1 MKIPIDL
8 SKCKRNNITPDQ
20 YVLLYLLYFKEYDTI
35 KDLFGIGGAVYNRDS
50 LCNSKYI
57 LSKHGTKFTETVISK
72 PNVAKLCGIR
82 ADKIKFVEFYL
93 EYPIKVG
100 SRVLRAANVDTVLG
114 RKHEL
119 KYTKRI
125 TTEKAHKEAV
135 KAIKVFVEK
144 QKQAGRLQYLPAM
157 ETVLNNAMWENWLSL
172 VDISGEE
179 QKDWNEES
187 I

>member
-8 SKCKRNNITPDQ
+8 AKCRRNNITPDQ
-20 YVLLYLLYFKEYDTI
+20 YVILYLLYLKEYEAI
-35 KDLFGIGGAVYNRDS
+35 KNIFGVKGAVFVRDS

-57 LSKHGTKFTETVISK
+57 LSKHGEKFTETVISK
-72 PNVAKLCGIR
+72 PNVTKLCGIR
-82 ADKIKFVEFYL
+82 ADKLKFVEFYL

-100 SRVLRAANVDTVLG
+100 SRILRAANVDTVLG
-114 RKHEL
+114 RKHERKYFL
-119 KYTKRI
+119 KV

-144 QKQAGRLQYLPAM
+144 QKQAGRLQYLPNI

-172 VDISGEE
+172 IDESGKE